1 METDPG
7 AVELN
12 SSRGSPQ
19 REEPPSRGHQ
29 LHPPEDLDP
38 VLVWVPIGRRLISGL
53 LGLNVVLLG
62 AALLAGQAF
71 NPEGLKY
78 QEPQVFIQVLL
89 CGSVL
94 WMLWFL
100 LWSRR
105 QADMAPHQDHHA
117 GGIAVTG
124 KQLPRLNYE
133 LSCFCFLCVLGCV
146 KVPALCCFAVV
157 LMLFAAFSMLLY
169 AFLIGYLLSVKQC
182 KPIARVI
189 SPFLEAPFLILQ
201 VNTLTCW

>member
-1 METDPG
+1 METDCE
-7 AVELN
+7 AVELH

-19 REEPPSRGHQ
+19 REETPPSSGHQ

-71 NPEGLKY
+71 NPDGLRN
-78 QEPQVFIQVLL
+78 QEPQVFILL
-89 CGSVL
+89 LLGGSVL

-105 QADMAPHQDHHA
+105 QVGMAPHQDHHA
-117 GGIAVTG
+117 GGIAVTC
-124 KQLPRLNYE
+124 KLPT
-133 LSCFCFLCVLGCV
+133 LSSDCIDCYSSVLKCLKTSV
-146 KVPALCCFAVV
+146 LCCLQWFCCC
-157 LMLFAAFSMLLY
+157 LLHLVCCY
-169 AFLIGYLLSVKQC
+169 TSSSSA
-182 KPIARVI
+182 
-189 SPFLEAPFLILQ
+189 
-201 VNTLTCW
+201 TCSA

>member
-19 REEPPSRGHQ
+19 REEPPSSDHQ

-53 LGLNVVLLG
+53 VGLNVVLLG

-71 NPEGLKY
+71 NPEGLRY
-78 QEPQVFIQVLL
+78 QEPQVFILL
-89 CGSVL
+89 LLGGSVL

-100 LWSRR
+100 LWTRR
-105 QADMAPHQDHHA
+105 QAGTAPHQDHHA
-117 GGIAVTG
+117 GGIAVTR
-124 KQLPRLNYE
+124 KQLPDPM
-133 LSCFCFLCVLGCV
+133 SSFFFLCVCVLGCV
-146 KVPALCCFAVV
+146 KVSALCCLAVALV
-157 LMLFAAFSMLLY
+157 LFAAFSVLLY
-169 AFLIGYLLSVKQC
+169 VFLMGYLLSVKEC
-182 KPIARVI
+182 KPAARVI
-189 SPFLEAPFLILQ
+189 SPFIEAPFLIVQ
-201 VNTLTCW
+201 VNTLT